1 MAKAP
6 QPTTTRLQTTVNA
19 RYYPGEGVA
28 DAYCL
33 DGKFPGKRETRT
45 VNLTLD
51 REARSFLISV
61 FAYPTDARTR
71 QETWQA
77 PLVKLSAQLADLGGE
92 IDTDINDL
100 AEAAL
105 DVTGGLKL
113 AEEEGREPYFS
124 SIIVRDGEI
133 ASVTVGE
140 GLAFIYRQGV
150 LYPLTSH
157 GKELE
162 AIDVRGDRVEG
173 IFDFIAG
180 EAGAIRYSNIAQ
192 VEDGDLV
199 VLCNGELYDVV
210 GQKELMRLLGDAED
224 EMDAAASLLTAA
236 ASQMPGTPMQVAV
249 TRISQMKASEQQTS
263 KFSLGRFATQAM
275 EPVVIP
281 EAPPVDPAFA
291 RTQRYERQDMIDR
304 GRREPPREEEPA
316 WDLPTM
322 PVSEAT
328 EPFESVVPRMGGFDE
343 ERPFDDFFE
352 ESAFGQ
358 EEADLPVFAYSPD
371 RQKRRRQEGTGGY
384 GDYDR
389 RDLWD
394 TGDDLDAPRGYDPYG
409 DDYDDYDDGYSRKP
423 KRGSDQTRR
432 LVFYAILI
440 AIIVIC
446 IVALIKLL
454 GGSKKPVETEPP
466 ETSPSI
472 SVPVEQTTPPTQT
485 EPPEET
491 EPPEPTSVDR
501 IHVVVTGDS
510 WWGICMRYYDRASET
525 LCEKLAE
532 YNDMSVTNLYVGNE
546 IAIPPLSEL
555 LGD

>member
-6 QPTTTRLQTTVNA
+6 QPTTTRLMTTVNA

-45 VNLTLD
+45 VNLTVD
-51 REARSFLISV
+51 REARSFLVAV
-61 FAYPTDARTR
+61 FAYPTDARMR
-71 QETWQA
+71 QDAWQA
-77 PLVKLSAQLADLGGE
+77 PLRKLSAQVADLAGD

-100 AEAAL
+100 AETAL

-113 AEEEGREPYFS
+113 QEGEDRQPYFS
-124 SIIVRDGEI
+124 SVLLRDGEI

-140 GLAFIYRQGV
+140 GLAFIYRQAV

-157 GKELE
+157 TKELE
-162 AIDVRGDRVEG
+162 GIDLRGDRVEG
-173 IFDFIAG
+173 ISDFIAG

-192 VEDGDLV
+192 VEDRDLV
-199 VLCNGELYDVV
+199 VLCNGELYDAV
-210 GQKELMRLLGDAED
+210 GQKELMRLLEDAED

-249 TRISQMKASEQQTS
+249 TRVFAMKAPEQQTS
-263 KFSLGRFATQAM
+263 RFSLGRFATQAM

-281 EAPPVDPAFA
+281 ETAPADPGFA
-291 RTQRYERQDMIDR
+291 RTQRYERQDMVDR
-304 GRREPPREEEPA
+304 GRREPPREEEPV
-316 WDLPTM
+316 WDLPPM

-343 ERPFDDFFE
+343 ARPFDDYFDE
-352 ESAFGQ
+352 GATPQ
-358 EEADLPVFAYSPD
+358 DEAELPVFAYSPD
-371 RQKRRRQEGTGGY
+371 QQKRRRQSAGY
-384 GDYDR
+384 GDYDG

-394 TGDDLDAPRGYDPYG
+394 TGDDLDAPRDYDPYG
-409 DDYDDYDDGYSRKP
+409 DDYDDYDEGYGRRP
-423 KRGSDQTRR
+423 KARSERTRR

-440 AIIVIC
+440 AIIVVC
-446 IVALIKLL
+446 IIALVKLL
-454 GGSKKPVETEPP
+454 GGSKKPVETLPSETQPP
-466 ETSPSI
+466 I
-472 SVPVEQTTPPTQT
+472 SVPT
-485 EPPEET
+485 EPAPIPTET
-491 EPPEPTSVDR
+491 DPPLETDPPEPEPVDK
-501 IHVVVTGDS
+501 IHVVVAGDS
-510 WWGICMRYYDRASET
+510 WWGICMRYYDRASES

-532 YNDMSVTNLYVGNE
+532 YNDMSVSNLFVGNE